1 MYDMK
6 KFIRSEMIMPLSD
19 VAKRIVKGVKNGV
32 EGVKD
37 SVIGV
42 KDSVIGGTLH
52 SLGESIAGDKK
63 SINYILVETSSIYE
77 EKNFLTKNE
86 TKNMLRNLNK
96 FGGNK
101 DLTKAIDGCVGG
113 YLAYTSSII
122 KRFTLLLKN
131 YIKFWGKFEK
141 SMQSIPEAQKF
152 KDDLRRYLEIIRDA
166 VKSSDA
172 DKYSM
177 NSVVTAATKKGE
189 KPKSDANWHMTLAD
203 YLWSV
208 IRATAINSLKN
219 IDSAIS
225 IRDDNNEN
233 GGIIIN
239 GPLLDI
245 EEEKIVIEKGLPTI
259 VNKKRKG
266 VEKIN
271 KSNIGIL
278 KKLRDSSGEKLKKA
292 DEILKKAVDKLAEL
306 NSHTDAKLRSDEIS
320 EKINK
325 CEEIKNNI
333 KANVSGAGDTLSLR
347 NLYQSLNETNN
358 IPKSQKLCEDF
369 IKYFKK
375 IEIFYKEISNL
386 YKETSDSIKS
396 FEEFMSTAKKQKK
409 NATKKYIPVIEAPNQ
424 INILRLNPSLK
435 LYYDLSKLTL
445 EFFSGGAIPYMNNDL
460 SKELSACNK
469 TDRETKLKNSYEF
482 IENLYNVILKLK
494 KLYETYTRIGAKRFE
509 KPYYKVIKIFTDKLS
524 NFKSEDVLN
533 GNLISVVEEE
543 LRESKKDL
551 AYIDKYFDEK
561 KKLENCAKK
570 HKKMNEYSKLILNT
584 EDISTYDRKSFREC
598 LDSVYIIFST
608 KAEEWENEYKNK
620 RIEGL
625 NSSKN
630 PLKKLAGKA
639 LGRLSS
645 KSVKKRS
652 ANER

>member
-1 MYDMK
+1 
-6 KFIRSEMIMPLSD
+6 MIMPLSD

-42 KDSVIGGTLH
+42 KDGVIGGTLH
-52 SLGESIAGDKK
+52 SLGESLVGDKK
-63 SINYILVETSSIYE
+63 SINYILGETSSTYE
-77 EKNFLTKNE
+77 AKKFLTKKE
-86 TKNMLRNLNK
+86 AKDILRILEEFKN
-96 FGGNK
+96 NK
-101 DLTKAIDGCVGG
+101 DLTKAIDGHVGG
-113 YLAYTSSII
+113 YFAYTSSII
-122 KRFTLLLKN
+122 KKVILLLKN

-152 KDDLRRYLEIIRDA
+152 KDDLIRYLEIIRDA

-177 NSVVTAATKKGE
+177 NSVVTAAIKKGE
-189 KPKSDANWHMTLAD
+189 KPKSNADGHMTVVD
-203 YLWSV
+203 YLWLV
-208 IRATAINSLKN
+208 LRATAIVSLDNLNKN
-219 IDSAIS
+219 DPNECAIFIGDSN
-225 IRDDNNEN
+225 DEN
-233 GGIIIN
+233 GGFKLN
-239 GPLLDI
+239 YSLLGMH
-245 EEEKIVIEKGLPTI
+245 EEKVVIKKGLPT
-259 VNKKRKG
+259 VVDKKGKL
-266 VEKIN
+266 VEKIS

-292 DEILKKAVDKLAEL
+292 EEILKKAVNKLAEL

-333 KANVSGAGDTLSLR
+333 KAIVSGAGDTLSLR

-358 IPKSQKLCEDF
+358 IPKSQKLCEDS
-369 IKYFKK
+369 IKYFEK
-375 IEIFYKEISNL
+375 IEIFYKKILNL
-386 YKETSDSIKS
+386 YKETLDSIKS

-509 KPYYKVIKIFTDKLS
+509 EPYYKVIKIFTDKLS

-543 LRESKKDL
+543 LRESKKDS